1 MEIPRDIVRKVKKTT
16 DIYKS
21 DCAINTDEAFKI
33 INTQKQIIEDV
44 QNFCLKSL
52 NDNFIDKSYIKRIL
66 TILGGR
72 EKVGSP
78 MGTSKN
84 TQTKTRIYRK

>member
-1 MEIPRDIVRKVKKTT
+1 MEIPRDIVRKIKKTT

-21 DCAINTDEAFKI
+21 ECAINTDEAFKI
-33 INTQKQIIEDV
+33 INTQKQIIEDI

-52 NDNFIDKSYIKRIL
+52 SDYTIDKSHMKRIL
-66 TILGGR
+66 SILGGR
-72 EKVGSP
+72 EQVSSP
-78 MGTSKN
+78 IGTSKN